1 MVMKE
6 IYLKITFLI
15 MLMASVSC
23 TSVSEDDLVDAT
35 PIPENITYVADVKP
49 IIDNN
54 CIICHSN
61 PPQNGAPMPLVTFEN
76 VREAVQNRN
85 LIGRISSDDPAFSM
99 PFGGPKLPQNL
110 IDIIIQ
116 WNEDGLIEE

>member
-1 MVMKE
+1 MTMKRN
-6 IYLKITFLI
+6 LLQITLLCSI
-15 MLMASVSC
+15 MLLMGC
-23 TSVSEDDLVDAT
+23 TATSEEDLVDTT
-35 PIPENITYVADVKP
+35 PIPEIVTYSEDVKP

-61 PPQNGAPMPLVTFEN
+61 PPQNGAPMALANYEN
-76 VREAVQNRN
+76 VKEAVQNRN

-99 PFGGPKLPQNL
+99 PFGGPRLPQNL

>member
-1 MVMKE
+1 MKRKLLQ
-6 IYLKITFLI
+6 IAFLSATTLLI
-15 MLMASVSC
+15 GC
-23 TSVSEDDLVDAT
+23 TAVSEEDLVDAT
-35 PIPENITYVADVKP
+35 PIPEMVTYVDDVKP

-61 PPQNGAPMPLVTFEN
+61 PPQNGAPMPLLTFEN

-85 LIGRISSDDPAFSM
+85 LIGRISSDDPVFLM
-99 PFGGPKLPQNL
+99 PFGGPRLPQNL
-110 IDIIIQ
+110 IDIVIQ